1 MESRIPETL
10 SLKNWTSP
18 NVEQL
23 PDFIIGGA
31 MKCGT
36 SSLHA
41 ILDKHPRVFIPKEE
55 VHFFD
60 IDNILQHSD
69 FNYYLEQDSQWVWQD
84 MESQSEKLWDWYHN
98 KFAGK
103 ESLLK
108 GEDST
113 TYLASEIAAK
123 RIAAQTKEIKLI
135 FLLRN
140 PTSRVYSNYWHM
152 LRTGRASYSFEDTI
166 RYEPSTL
173 LDRSL
178 YKSQLETYYKHIPRE
193 RIKVIL
199 FEEFI
204 SNLEAEMEGVCDFL
218 GIDYKEFPADALEV
232 HANKAL
238 LPKNIRLQVLKNRLL
253 KNSGHNRYLDSLPL
267 KPKQNKPQVS
277 FWEKAVNK
285 LHYKLNPLAV
295 RGKPKMKKETK
306 IFLDKFFQRELEG
319 IDELVG
325 KNVMSI
331 WFSRSLY

>member
-1 MESRIPETL
+1 
-10 SLKNWTSP
+10 
-18 NVEQL
+18 
-23 PDFIIGGA
+23 
-31 MKCGT
+31 
-36 SSLHA
+36 
-41 ILDKHPRVFIPKEE
+41 
-55 VHFFD
+55 
-60 IDNILQHSD
+60 
-69 FNYYLEQDSQWVWQD
+69 
-84 MESQSEKLWDWYHN
+84 
-98 KFAGK
+98 
-103 ESLLK
+103 
-108 GEDST
+108 
-113 TYLASEIAAK
+113 
-123 RIAAQTKEIKLI
+123 EIKLI
-135 FLLRN
+135 FLLRH
-140 PTSRVYSNYWHM
+140 PTSRAYSNYWHM
-152 LRTGRASYSFEDTI
+152 LRTGRAAYSFEDTI

-204 SNLEAEMEGVCDFL
+204 ADLQGEMEGVCDFL
-218 GIDYKEFPADALEV
+218 GLDINEFPADALEV

-253 KNSGHNRYLDSLPL
+253 KNSGHARYLDTLPL
-267 KPKQNKPQVS
+267 KPQQDNRQVS

-295 RGKPKMKKETK
+295 RGKPKMKAETK